1 VSGSKSPKSPFQ
13 FDIENAIA
21 NWRQFVS
28 RTRSL
33 EPEDLDELEDHL
45 RSELEATAGDG
56 LPDDERFRRAARRIG
71 SLDGLD
77 ASYQQ
82 VMRDKRWA
90 LEQWPVRLSAG
101 LDLLGSYVRAAWSNM
116 VRHKGHALLNLTG
129 LGMALA
135 ACILILVH
143 VSSELGF
150 DRYHEDA
157 DRIYRIEMLVPKD
170 QHWGMTYL
178 TVGPQLADNIPGM
191 EHVAR
196 VTSPQS
202 MIMRVDDVGFIEDR
216 FMFGDPSLF
225 DMFDFPVVLG
235 DASGLERPQTL
246 MLSASSASRFFGKK
260 NPIGQTIEVGI
271 RSSDPPVDY
280 EVVGVFEDIRE
291 DSHFVVDFVASQATR
306 LATMDEEVQ
315 WHNLAFTYVTL
326 HPDVSVNDFKAQL
339 DLFWTDV
346 FKDRGYQAETRPVVQ
361 PLTRIHLHGQITS
374 RDIQPQGRFSYI
386 LIFIGAAVLLLLVA
400 CVNYINLTVAR
411 YMARVREVGVRK
423 VIGATRRQL
432 VVQFYGEAVGYT
444 TGAFLLA
451 GLIILAAYPF
461 LDVSFS
467 VAWQW
472 KESLQ
477 LLGLFLIPAIGLI
490 ALTSGSYPALFLSAF
505 SPNAV
510 LKGATPSG
518 HRALLRKGLL
528 VFQFLITS
536 VLIVAT
542 VVVHRQLEFA
552 QDTRFGFEQEQ
563 ILLLQTRG
571 ALPDG
576 SDAMRSALSAIP
588 GIEAVSSAS
597 GFPGYPSALRWF
609 DEVEEYDG
617 EGVVLEMFWGDA
629 TYVSTLGLVLAE
641 GRFFDPDRPGDRGY
655 AVLLNEAA
663 VRAYGWQEA
672 IGKRLG
678 TGDQQREVVGVVRDF
693 HTTSMFEEI
702 GPVIIELGTSSAWMG
717 AKVSTQGL
725 RETMAAVQ
733 SVWATFIPGRPFE
746 YSFLDDD
753 FKAMYQQEQRL
764 ARLFTGFSVL
774 TIIVAI
780 LGLIGLVAFDGRQ
793 RRKEIGIRKSMGA
806 STSDIVYLLSGRFFV
821 LVLVGFA
828 ASIPVSMILTSWWLD
843 RFAYQVSVSP
853 VLFVLAGTLILT
865 VALLTVGIQ
874 AARSAQVA
882 PVDCL
887 RQD

>member
-1 VSGSKSPKSPFQ
+1 MSKGPFV
-13 FDIENAIA
+13 FDIEHAID
-21 NWRQFVS
+21 NWKQFVS

-33 EPEDLDELEDHL
+33 EPGDLDELEDHL
-45 RSELEATAGDG
+45 RAELDASRESGM
-56 LPDDERFRRAARRIG
+56 PDEERFRVAVRRIG
-71 SLDGLD
+71 SLDGLER
-77 ASYQQ
+77 SYRQ
-82 VMRDKRWA
+82 VVRDKRWTPS
-90 LEQWPVRLSAG
+90 QWPARASAG
-101 LDLLGSYVRAAWSNM
+101 LDLIRSYARAAWSSM
-116 VRHKGHALLNLTG
+116 IRHKGHALLNLTG
-129 LGMALA
+129 LGLALA

-150 DRYHEDA
+150 DQYHEDA

-178 TVGPQLADNIPGM
+178 TVGPQLADNIPGV

-202 MIMRVDDVGFIEDR
+202 KIMRLGDAGFIEDR
-216 FMFGDPSLF
+216 FMYGDPSLF
-225 DMFDFPVVLG
+225 DVFDFEVILG
-235 DASGLERPQTL
+235 DVSGLERPQTL
-246 MLSASSASRFFGKK
+246 MLSASTASRFFGEM
-260 NPIGQTIEVGI
+260 NPVGQTIEVSI

-280 EVVGVFEDIRE
+280 EVVGVFEDIRQ
-291 DSHFVVDFVASQATR
+291 DSHFVVDFIASQATR
-306 LATMDEEVQ
+306 IATMDADVQ
-315 WHNLAFTYVTL
+315 WHNLAYTYVTL
-326 HPDVSVNDFKAQL
+326 HPDVTLEEFQSRLDPFWI
-339 DLFWTDV
+339 DLFE
-346 FKDRGYQAETRPVVQ
+346 DRGYQAETRPVVQ
-361 PLTRIHLHGQITS
+361 PLTRIHLHGQLTS
-374 RDIQPQGRFSYI
+374 SDIQPQGRFSYV
-386 LIFIGAAVLLLLVA
+386 LIFIGAAILLLLVA
-400 CVNYINLTVAR
+400 CINYINLTVAR

-432 VVQFYGEAVGYT
+432 IVQFYGEALGYT
-444 TGAFLLA
+444 TGAFLIA
-451 GLIILAAYPF
+451 GLFILASYPL
-461 LDVSFS
+461 LDSSFS

-477 LLGLFLIPAIGLI
+477 VLAWYLIPTIGLI
-490 ALTSGSYPALFLSAF
+490 ALIAGSYPALFLSAF

-528 VFQFLITS
+528 VFQFMITS

-563 ILLLQTRG
+563 IVLLPTRG
-571 ALPDG
+571 ALPEG
-576 SDAMRSALSAIP
+576 SDAMRTALASIP
-588 GIEAVSSAS
+588 GVEAVSGAS
-597 GFPGYPSALRWF
+597 GFPGYPAALRWF
-609 DEVEEYDG
+609 DEVEEYEG
-617 EGVVLEMFWGDA
+617 EEVVLEMFWGDA
-629 TYVSTLGLVLAE
+629 TYVSTLGLELAD
-641 GRFFDPDRPGDRGY
+641 GRFFDQDRPGDRGS

-663 VRAYGWQEA
+663 VRAFGWQDP

-678 TGDQQREVVGVVRDF
+678 TGDRQREVVGVVRDF

-702 GPVIIELGTSSAWMG
+702 GPVIIELGSSSAWMG

-725 RETMAAVQ
+725 RQTMA
-733 SVWATFIPGRPFE
+733 SVEATWNEFIPGRPFE

-764 ARLFTGFSVL
+764 ARLFTGFSLL

-806 STSDIVYLLSGRFFV
+806 STSDIVYLLSGRFFI

-828 ASIPVSMILTSWWLD
+828 ASIPVSMTLTSWWLE
-843 RFAYQVSVSP
+843 RFAYQTPVSL
-853 VLFVLAGTLILT
+853 VLFVLAGGLIVT
-865 VALLTVGIQ
+865 IALLTVGIQ
-874 AARSAQVA
+874 AARSARVA
-882 PVDCL
+882 PVECL